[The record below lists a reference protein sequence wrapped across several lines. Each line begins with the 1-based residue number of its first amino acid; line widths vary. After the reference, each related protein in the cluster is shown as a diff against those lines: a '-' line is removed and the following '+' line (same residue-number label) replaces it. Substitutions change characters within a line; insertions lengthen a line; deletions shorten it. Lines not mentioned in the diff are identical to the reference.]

1 MTQAL
6 NRLEGEGLLVSRTQS
21 PKRDGK
27 KPKKVWGQVQH
38 AYQNSLSKDGIR
50 DARVASGLP
59 AAEDAQTKGA
69 TAKAGKGAR
78 AARPP
83 TPPPRS
89 SPRRPTASR
98 VEEKRV
104 VLAREQG
111 TARASDEAT
120 TETTTEKKTHHH
132 TPRPE
137 SQHLMSRLI

>member
-1 MTQAL
+1 VTQAL

-69 TAKAGKGAR
+69 TAKAGKGAGGKATN
-78 AARPP
+78 AAAPLKP
-83 TPPPRS
+83 
-89 SPRRPTASR
+89 
-98 VEEKRV
+98 K
-104 VLAREQG
+104 
-111 TARASDEAT
+111 AT
-120 TETTTEKKTHHH
+120 NSK
-132 TPRPE
+132 
-137 SQHLMSRLI
+137 